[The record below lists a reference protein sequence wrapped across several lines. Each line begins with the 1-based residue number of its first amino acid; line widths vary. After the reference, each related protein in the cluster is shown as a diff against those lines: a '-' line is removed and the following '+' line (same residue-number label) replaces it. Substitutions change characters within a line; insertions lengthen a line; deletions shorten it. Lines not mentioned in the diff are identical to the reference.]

1 MPRTPLDADRAIK
14 AFAVLQ
20 AIDGVN
26 DLRLSLDVQTYDQ
39 LDPGRKKGDRL
50 FTLSIRSKA
59 TADLIGTIRAEMNAL
74 GLTVGFDG
82 DGLTV
87 E

>member
-1 MPRTPLDADRAIK
+1 MPRTPLDADRAVK

-20 AIDGVN
+20 AIEGVN
-26 DLRLSLDVQTYDQ
+26 DLRLSLDVQSIEGLTR
-39 LDPGRKKGDRL
+39 PKGDRI
-50 FTLSIRSKA
+50 FALSVRSKA
-59 TADLIGTIRAEMNAL
+59 SADLIQTIRAEMNAL

-82 DGLTV
+82 NGLTV